1 MGGKI
6 PRPIRVQAIRS
17 WLEGKSRDKIAEEI
31 GISTGAVSSIIKD
44 FRRDDPQFDLLR
56 ETAVKIKNQNMDI
69 QSFSPLVR
77 VYEVLR
83 EKELL
88 TGILGQE
95 SLELMQNRME
105 ALIVALEVFCF
116 KGELSIEDFVSLIT
130 NMYNTA
136 DKLGVPLDRLP
147 AYITELKDRFD
158 ALRNEIDQIEAKKQD
173 ALNDCNMTLELL
185 QEYNANKPFIQR
197 MRDVEQQ
204 LADEKEEKRKC
215 RDELETEILF
225 NIVEKQRT
233 WSISGDQLDKA
244 SIGLGLSPLY
254 NIDGNPSLRV
264 RDLKDWVMDVF
275 YHPSKY
281 VEVIRQMRDIY
292 NSQYELTTSSKL
304 GNDTYYR

>member
-31 GISTGAVSSIIKD
+31 GISTGAVSSITKD

-56 ETAVKIKNQNMDI
+56 EVAVKIKNQNMDI
-69 QSFSPLVR
+69 QSFASLVR

-88 TGILGQE
+88 TGIIGQE
-95 SLELMQNRME
+95 SLELMQDRME
-105 ALIVALEVFCF
+105 AFIVALEVFCF

-147 AYITELKDRFD
+147 AHITELKDRFD

-204 LADEKEEKRKC
+204 LAAEKEEKRKC

-233 WSISGDQLDKA
+233 WSISGDELDKA

-254 NIDGNPSLRV
+254 NIDGNPSLRA

>member
-1 MGGKI
+1 VF
-6 PRPIRVQAIRS
+6 PLTDFLPI
-17 WLEGKSRDKIAEEI
+17 
-31 GISTGAVSSIIKD
+31 
-44 FRRDDPQFDLLR
+44 
-56 ETAVKIKNQNMDI
+56 
-69 QSFSPLVR
+69 
-77 VYEVLR
+77 
-83 EKELL
+83 
-88 TGILGQE
+88 
-95 SLELMQNRME
+95 
-105 ALIVALEVFCF
+105 
-116 KGELSIEDFVSLIT
+116 
-130 NMYNTA
+130 
-136 DKLGVPLDRLP
+136 
-147 AYITELKDRFD
+147 
-158 ALRNEIDQIEAKKQD
+158 
-173 ALNDCNMTLELL
+173 
-185 QEYNANKPFIQR
+185 
-197 MRDVEQQ
+197 QQ

-233 WSISGDQLDKA
+233 WSISGDELDKA

>member
-233 WSISGDQLDKA
+233 WSISGDELDKA

>member
-31 GISTGAVSSIIKD
+31 GISTGAVSSITKD

-56 ETAVKIKNQNMDI
+56 EVAVKIKNQNMDI
-69 QSFSPLVR
+69 QSFASLVR

-88 TGILGQE
+88 TGIIGQE

-105 ALIVALEVFCF
+105 AIIVALEVFCF

-147 AYITELKDRFD
+147 AHITELKDRFD
-158 ALRNEIDQIEAKKQD
+158 ALRNEIDQIEAKEQD

-204 LADEKEEKRKC
+204 LAAEKEEKRKC

-233 WSISGDQLDKA
+233 WSISGDELDKA

-254 NIDGNPSLRV
+254 NIDGNPSLRA

>member
-17 WLEGKSRDKIAEEI
+17 WLEGKSRYKIAEEI
-31 GISTGAVSSIIKD
+31 GISTGAVSSITKD

-56 ETAVKIKNQNMDI
+56 EVAVKIKNQNMDI
-69 QSFSPLVR
+69 QSFASLVR

-88 TGILGQE
+88 TGIIGQE

-147 AYITELKDRFD
+147 AHITELKDRFD

-204 LADEKEEKRKC
+204 LAAEKEEKRKC
-215 RDELETEILF
+215 RDELETEIVF

-233 WSISGDQLDKA
+233 WSISGDELDKA

-304 GNDTYYR
+304 GND